1 MSHLQDWT
9 ITAFERTGDHRLR
22 LRFADGSG
30 QEIDFLPV
38 LGGWL
43 QPLRDPAYF
52 GQVRL
57 NEAGNLEWPEG
68 EDFNP
73 EALHDWPR
81 FEPLYREDARR
92 TTPLRAA

>member
-9 ITAFERTGDHRLR
+9 ILSFEPLGSHRLG
-22 LRFADGSG
+22 LHFADGSRR
-30 QEIDFLPV
+30 EIDFLPV

-43 QPLRDPAYF
+43 QALRDPSYF
-52 GQVRL
+52 AQVRL
-57 NEAGNLEWPEG
+57 NEGGNLEWPNG

-81 FEPLYREDARR
+81 FESLYLEDARR
-92 TTPLRAA
+92 TEPLKAA